1 MLVVIILFGKQSS
14 SSKYVYILFQQY
26 FEARNYSTAGAFKNS
41 ASQYYLTGGPRTAAG
56 FVSLFLRSDH

>member
-26 FEARNYSTAGAFKNS
+26 FEAGNYSMAGAFKNS
-41 ASQYYLTGGPRTAAG
+41 T
-56 FVSLFLRSDH
+56 